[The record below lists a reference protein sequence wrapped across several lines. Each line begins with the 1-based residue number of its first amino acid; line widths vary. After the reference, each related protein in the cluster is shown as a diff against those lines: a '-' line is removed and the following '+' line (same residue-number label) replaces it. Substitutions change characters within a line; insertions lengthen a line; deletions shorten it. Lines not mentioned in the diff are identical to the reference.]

1 MKQWKR
7 NLFAAWFAQIFSL
20 IGFGFVMPF
29 LPYYIQELGVTSP
42 ESLRAWVGWISA
54 APALVMGIMAPVWG
68 ILADRLGRK
77 AMILRAMAGGTV
89 IMALIATARSVQAVF
104 ILRTVQGLFTGTI
117 TAAATLV
124 ASGTPEERLSYSLG
138 FLSSSTFI
146 GFSLGPFVGGLL
158 SEYTGYQTTFYIG
171 AGIIALAF
179 VLVLLLVREP
189 EVEPLNAKRRGRRHS
204 LKDLFRQPFLTVF
217 ICLFALRFARALPA
231 PFLPLYVQQIRGTL
245 TGASAL
251 TGFISAA
258 LGAVTA
264 AAGLTLARL
273 GDRHDKT
280 RLAAG
285 FLAVGAAVSLPI
297 FFAERLW
304 LFSLLYV
311 LATFWLGGV
320 EPVLQSLT
328 SVHTP
333 AGKRGLLFGVQA
345 TMASLGWFLAPIVG
359 SRITIRFS
367 IEHAFLAYSLALF
380 GALLTVVVLTLILS
394 RGPRAA
400 RDELKRT

>member
-7 NLFAAWFAQIFSL
+7 NLFTAWFAQIFSL

-77 AMILRAMAGGTV
+77 AMILRATAGGTI
-89 IMALIATARSVQAVF
+89 IMALIATARSVQTVF

-124 ASGTPEERLSYSLG
+124 ASGTPKERLSYALG

-146 GFSLGPFVGGLL
+146 GYSLGPFAGGLL
-158 SEYTGYQTTFYIG
+158 AEYTGYRTTFYIG

-179 VLVLLLVREP
+179 VMVLLLVREP
-189 EVEPLNAKRRGRRHS
+189 EVEPPDVDQRASRYP
-204 LKDLFRQPFLTVF
+204 LKELFRQPFITVF
-217 ICLFALRFARALPA
+217 ICLFTLRFARALPA
-231 PFLPLYVQQIRGTL
+231 PFLPLYIQQIRGTL

-264 AAGLTLARL
+264 VAGLTLARL
-273 GDRHDKT
+273 GDRCDKN
-280 RLAAG
+280 RLATG
-285 FLAVGAAVSLPI
+285 FLALGAVISLPI
-297 FFAERLW
+297 FFAGRLW

-311 LATFWLGGV
+311 SATFWLGGV
-320 EPVLQSLT
+320 EPVL
-328 SVHTP
+328 
-333 AGKRGLLFGVQA
+333 
-345 TMASLGWFLAPIVG
+345 
-359 SRITIRFS
+359 
-367 IEHAFLAYSLALF
+367 
-380 GALLTVVVLTLILS
+380 
-394 RGPRAA
+394 
-400 RDELKRT
+400 